1 MEISPR
7 RHDAQE
13 GLKPARKPTAP
24 QKINSYQIGKR
35 MMSPSGKS
43 FACLALSLLALQ
55 LVGAA
60 DSTSDSDQQARHLF
74 ILSGQSNMTAG
85 LEKGFTEVVTKA
97 LGAEQVTIVR
107 HCKPGRGIRFWV
119 EDYELPED
127 HPLHGKLKSGNGA
140 QFPVLL
146 ELAKTA
152 GDANTYDSVNFV
164 WMQGESDAQRDLGA
178 AYARS
183 FNTLLSRLKAGLG
196 IEAMHVV
203 IARLSDHGLHTD
215 KKESWARMRMVQMEL
230 AEADPLTCWVDTDD
244 LNGSTEKHPQGELH
258 YPREQYPKLG
268 ARLAK
273 AALRQLAPSK

>member
-1 MEISPR
+1 MKTHLSKF
-7 RHDAQE
+7 
-13 GLKPARKPTAP
+13 L
-24 QKINSYQIGKR
+24 
-35 MMSPSGKS
+35 
-43 FACLALSLLALQ
+43 ACLGLCLFALHSAN
-55 LVGAA
+55 AA
-60 DSTSDSDQQARHLF
+60 DSTSHADQQGRHLF

-85 LEKGFTEVVTKA
+85 LERGFTEVVTKA

-119 EDYELPED
+119 EDYELPES

-152 GDANTYDSVNFV
+152 GDARTYDSVTFV

-183 FNTLLSRLKAGLG
+183 FNTLLSRLKDGLG

-203 IARLSDHGLHTD
+203 IARLSDYGLHTD
-215 KKESWARMRMVQMEL
+215 KKESWTRMRQVQMEL
-230 AEADPLTCWVDTDD
+230 ADADPLACWVDTDD
-244 LNGSTEKHPQGELH
+244 LNGSTESAPQGELH

-268 ARLAK
+268 ARLAE
-273 AALRQLAPSK
+273 AALRQL